1 VAMAWGTHVQN
12 QNSYRLRVFG
22 MHNIT
27 GDTVLTAALATT
39 SGVITLLKLSPSS
52 GNYFVG
58 DVRFNSTV
66 WNWLLQEMVFIT
78 ITTQKFNGLALQG
91 VLVCRVNVAFTILSA
106 GGVVPAPSAPNSALG
121 FGISYIGN
129 TFVLNTSSIVS
140 TSIANIDSAFL
151 ASYVYYAHIVY
162 NSISNTTGATFNAP
176 SNSSTTGTVLATL
189 VSGNTWAFSTNT
201 TVVTP
206 NFFFQGRALA
216 SYLQV
221 NSASSPNG
229 VIRGN
234 LVPLVQFGRRH
245 IPVSVTQIFGN
256 TLAPNG
262 YATLQRASQVGHTN
276 HAPAYIVLQPTQ
288 TGGTGNFIYQ
298 GIFNVMSGTRRQ
310 NIGSIRAIQL
320 ELNIRLSGPQA
331 TWTFEWFNSV
341 LSAWIPAGT
350 FSTLNGQWNA
360 GFIPVNNAIT
370 AWQLSSSRGMTQVRV
385 TCTSTTATK
394 LLVDLF
400 GIRSAANA
408 VATNQIVKAVV
419 KILPS
424 LPTQ

>member
-1 VAMAWGTHVQN
+1 MAWGTHVQN

-22 MHNIT
+22 LHNIS
-27 GDTVLTAALATT
+27 GDTVTTAALASA
-39 SGVITLLKLSPSS
+39 SGVIALLKLSPSN

-66 WNWLLQEMVFIT
+66 WNWLLQEQVGIT

-91 VLVCRVNVAFTILSA
+91 ILVCRANLAITIL
-106 GGVVPAPSAPNSALG
+106 GGGNVVPTPSAPNQAIGMGL
-121 FGISYIGN
+121 SYVGN

-140 TSIANIDSAFL
+140 TSIANIDNVFL

-162 NSISNTTGATFNAP
+162 TSITNTTGATFNAP
-176 SNSSTTGTVLATL
+176 SNKTTTGPVLATL
-189 VSGNTWAFSTNT
+189 VSGNTVAFSTNT

-206 NFFFQGRALA
+206 NFFSQGATFG

-221 NSASSPNG
+221 NSVSSPNG
-229 VIRGN
+229 TIRGN
-234 LVPLVQFGRRH
+234 LVPLVTMGRRR
-245 IPVSVTQIFGN
+245 IPVSVTQIFGS

-262 YATLQRASQVGHTN
+262 YATLRRASQLGHAN
-276 HAPAYIVLQPTQ
+276 HGPAYIILQATQ
-288 TGGTGNFIYQ
+288 TGGTGNYQYQ

-310 NIGSIRAIQL
+310 NIGSIRALQL
-320 ELNIRLSGPQA
+320 ELNLRLSGPQA
-331 TWTFEWFNSV
+331 VWTFEWFNSV
-341 LSAWIPAGT
+341 LSSWIPAGT

-385 TCTSTTATK
+385 TCTSTTSTK

-400 GIRSAANA
+400 GIRSATNFVGANQ
-408 VATNQIVKAVV
+408 VIKAVV
-419 KILPS
+419 KLLPS
-424 LPTQ
+424 LATQ